1 LIVFSNGSQSRESEP
16 PPTAAATPTLRPYP
30 NPGFQGSLSSA
41 AIFSHISPRHHE
53 PGPVQPEAD
62 SVPAGVSV
70 PALLDNDD
78 IACRQGT
85 SLIKLLLEEYPLST
99 LKDLVSFWL
108 AKGISLSHAESLLD
122 SCVDSMDE
130 ALNFGQPTDTCMEHL
145 TRNSQSP
152 LLFGPETSFN
162 AYAAQFSGH
171 NARLE
176 TLGIFLSAVVRATND
191 VPFFPTLYKSD
202 EDKFRLRKLA
212 ARLSDHALEVCLT
225 LDCLNDLQLAFQYEN
240 FIVHTFVDGDQSYS
254 SWRRLGDV
262 IASMLALGYHERVE
276 TRSRIPNFLVELR
289 QSAFARIYT
298 DDKEVSIFL
307 GRPPRLSRRFCHF
320 RIPIALDSFEVTA
333 SAPGTENGQANEI
346 KIDYRAGCSWAALCA
361 LLKEEILELFIEKNR
376 EHCVQ
381 RASIICAK
389 AEAQWQQLPTHMRYD
404 VSCLNDYRRSPFER
418 DFLISARLD
427 HIHIRFLVRFILL
440 NSLAQPD
447 DEMIQ
452 IAHEMLTL
460 VVQAVLA
467 RDRLAN
473 SGSGLVWKVIL
484 YGLPASGIILL
495 AILEQRNPYHFGGL
509 SRAKVLQNLRI
520 LVAEIQIGALSHPRE
535 PNFALLT
542 RAAQTIE
549 NFLDSEERHDH
560 HPNGQ
565 IATHHDA
572 APGQMGPWASNLNL
586 EAWDFDLGFWENL
599 AEHPFLSNLEFPT

>member
-1 LIVFSNGSQSRESEP
+1 M
-16 PPTAAATPTLRPYP
+16 
-30 NPGFQGSLSSA
+30 
-41 AIFSHISPRHHE
+41 
-53 PGPVQPEAD
+53 
-62 SVPAGVSV
+62 PAGVSA

-85 SLIKLLLEEYPLST
+85 TLIKLLLDEYPLRT

-108 AKGISLSHAESLLD
+108 AKGISLAHAESLLD
-122 SCVDSMDE
+122 SCVESMDE

-145 TRNSQSP
+145 TRNSQIP
-152 LLFGPETSFN
+152 LLFNRESTFN
-162 AYAAQFSGH
+162 SYVAQFSGQ
-171 NARLE
+171 NSRLE
-176 TLGIFLSAVVRATND
+176 TLGIFLSAVARATND
-191 VPFFPTLYKSD
+191 VPFFPPLYKTD

-212 ARLSDHALEVCLT
+212 TRLSDHALEVCLS

-276 TRSRIPNFLVELR
+276 TRSRIPEFLVELR

-320 RIPIALDSFEVTA
+320 RIPIALDSFELP
-333 SAPGTENGQANEI
+333 APGTESNGQADAI

-361 LLKEEILELFIEKNR
+361 QLKEEILELFIEKNR
-376 EHCVQ
+376 ENCVQ
-381 RASIICAK
+381 RASIICAR

-404 VSCLNDYRRSPFER
+404 VGCLNDYRRSPFER

-427 HIHIRFLVRFILL
+427 HIHISFLLRFVLL
-440 NSLAQPD
+440 NSMAQPD

-473 SGSGLVWKVIL
+473 SGTGLVWKVIF
-484 YGLPASGIILL
+484 YGLPASGIILI
-495 AILEQRNPYHFGGL
+495 AIL
-509 SRAKVLQNLRI
+509 
-520 LVAEIQIGALSHPRE
+520 
-535 PNFALLT
+535 
-542 RAAQTIE
+542 
-549 NFLDSEERHDH
+549 
-560 HPNGQ
+560 
-565 IATHHDA
+565 
-572 APGQMGPWASNLNL
+572 
-586 EAWDFDLGFWENL
+586 
-599 AEHPFLSNLEFPT
+599 